1 MVFSS
6 ENGFAVTL
14 PLPGIS
20 ADFHDPSPSWK
31 PTPVAETH
39 ARVIPATR
47 ETSCSACTQSI
58 SHTLIHV
65 LLLFV
70 LSNSRLQRLSL
81 QIISFAH
88 QNIHECHLQVI
99 FPLGLLIF
107 HRIKRLI
114 GPRENLHPTSSII
127 YS

>member
-1 MVFSS
+1 MSRRCLFSS
-6 ENGFAVTL
+6 KNGLAVTL
-14 PLPGIS
+14 PSPGI
-20 ADFHDPSPSWK
+20 FTTHPH
-31 PTPVAETH
+31 TTETH
-39 ARVIPATR
+39 TRVFPTTLG
-47 ETSCSACTQSI
+47 TSCASTQSI
-58 SHTLIHV
+58 SHTLIHI

-70 LSNSRLQRLSL
+70 LSNSRLQRFSL